1 MIGKKVHG
9 HGIEADTAT
18 RGLERD
24 IQQPSPREIVKLF
37 GNIDFDPSYDHK
49 EHRGRKINDDLEV

>member
-9 HGIEADTAT
+9 QAIEAHTAT
-18 RGLERD
+18 CGLERN

-37 GNIDFDPSYDHK
+37 GNIDFDPSYDYK
-49 EHRGRKINDDLEV
+49 GQRGRKIDDDL